1 MESAS
6 QFVKKFGQAGM
17 KYYSKRKMNPL
28 LAFTGIGS
36 LIPLIDPTGRNEI
49 AQSFKEQGP
58 TLATRAFQELRQG
71 RKVNLGEGYF
81 GNSTV
86 AEDTEVYKE
95 LVGRGADPNE
105 VKQIIQ
111 DYYGKPISQLE
122 MNTREGGAGTYR
134 GRKGTVKLSP
144 GRVAAV
150 EVFEPGTKS
159 FNLMSGI
166 IDAAYTI
173 FTDPA
178 TYVGAGFA
186 KAGKAARTFNLSST
200 KEKAGLIDKVVR
212 KTVKIPTAKQF
223 FFESKVGDDIAQ
235 MFADAKSYDEIEIL
249 LGKQGKRTAARSAGG
264 AKLYKRLRDADNKQ
278 TVKNILVEAIED
290 PIADISQRFDANSLL
305 FKGTLSRGA
314 AKFIYGDKVAAAGLK
329 TAMKLNGTN
338 NTFGRLFQVFPAPRI
353 NTDDLN
359 TTFFELKDF
368 MKFAKVDDDVA
379 VKALDRIVDA
389 MDDDTIRALEGQ
401 PASLQKLNMMLDIYG
416 GEGGVLRHIQDKFK
430 ALGLPAGVVNQVG
443 KLVASVDEA
452 NKYFYSAY
460 GEEAWNLQKISILDK
475 GRNNLDNVDF
485 KMEEVLDIIDDIV
498 NRFQ

>member
-1 MESAS
+1 MAYRWHFTAPWEDDQNDDYRNELLGQAAQIDNFFANNPQIPYNMQGISQNFGFLPKDVQVAGAMIGLTKDSPEFQSIIERFLEKETSWWEGVKAAGRGSLRTAVVGMESAS

-28 LAFTGIGS
+28 LAFTGIGT
-36 LIPLIDPTGRNEI
+36 LMPLLDPTGRNEI

-186 KAGKAARTFNLSST
+186 KAGKAARSFNLSST

-235 MFADAKSYDEIEIL
+235 MFADAKTYDEIEIL
-249 LGKQGKRTAARSAGG
+249 LGKQGKTTATRSAGG
-264 AKLYKRLRDADNKQ
+264 AKLYKRLRDTDDKQ
-278 TVKNILVEAIED
+278 AVKNILVEAVED
-290 PIADISQRFDANSLL
+290 PTTRIKERLDANSLL
-305 FKGTLSRGA
+305 FKGSLSRAA
-314 AKFIYGDKVAAAGLK
+314 AKFVYGDKVAAA
-329 TAMKLNGTN
+329 
-338 NTFGRLFQVFPAPRI
+338 
-353 NTDDLN
+353 
-359 TTFFELKDF
+359 
-368 MKFAKVDDDVA
+368 
-379 VKALDRIVDA
+379 
-389 MDDDTIRALEGQ
+389 
-401 PASLQKLNMMLDIYG
+401 
-416 GEGGVLRHIQDKFK
+416 
-430 ALGLPAGVVNQVG
+430 
-443 KLVASVDEA
+443 
-452 NKYFYSAY
+452 
-460 GEEAWNLQKISILDK
+460 
-475 GRNNLDNVDF
+475 
-485 KMEEVLDIIDDIV
+485 
-498 NRFQ
+498 